1 MLLEVKDLDISYG
14 DKLTVTGASL
24 ELDKGEIM
32 SIVGESGSGKTT
44 VIRAIM
50 GCLPGA
56 GRVSRGSIIFDGKDV
71 LQNTPDEWRKMYG
84 SEMSMIFQDSGNM
97 INPIRRIGQQ
107 FIDYVQAHQP
117 DKSKDQAYKMCCDM
131 LTNVRLPN
139 PENIMNSYPF
149 ELSGG
154 MRQRVGIAMAMIFS
168 PKILLA
174 DEPTSALDVTTPAH
188 ERTKLVLEI
197 NHLTKKFAVDG
208 GKFLTACNDINLRA
222 YEGRTLG
229 IIGESGCGKSTLVR
243 TLLRIHPATSGEAI
257 FEGHDLMQSKG
268 EQLRQDR
275 KNIQMVFQDPTAAFN
290 PKMLVK
296 DILTEPLKNFGLIKN
311 SEVDAKA
318 AELLE
323 MVELPAEFKDR
334 YPHSMSGG
342 QRQRLG
348 IARALALEPK
358 IIVCDEATSALDVS
372 VQEKICELLCR
383 IQKEKNITYLFIAHD
398 LGLVDLMCHQV
409 AVMYLGNVVE
419 WLEHGRIAEQCKHP
433 YTKALMGAVFKVD
446 FKPGEKIEPLEGEIP
461 SPLDLP
467 PGCPFA
473 SRCEHCTEHCVQVK
487 PELKEVE
494 HGHWVACHLFD

>member
-154 MRQRVGIAMAMIFS
+154 MRQRVGIAMAMI
-168 PKILLA
+168 
-174 DEPTSALDVTTPAH
+174 SARKSSWPM
-188 ERTKLVLEI
+188 
-197 NHLTKKFAVDG
+197 
-208 GKFLTACNDINLRA
+208 NLPVPW
-222 YEGRTLG
+222 T
-229 IIGESGCGKSTLVR
+229 
-243 TLLRIHPATSGEAI
+243 
-257 FEGHDLMQSKG
+257 
-268 EQLRQDR
+268 
-275 KNIQMVFQDPTAAFN
+275 
-290 PKMLVK
+290 
-296 DILTEPLKNFGLIKN
+296 
-311 SEVDAKA
+311 
-318 AELLE
+318 
-323 MVELPAEFKDR
+323 
-334 YPHSMSGG
+334 
-342 QRQRLG
+342 
-348 IARALALEPK
+348 
-358 IIVCDEATSALDVS
+358 
-372 VQEKICELLCR
+372 
-383 IQKEKNITYLFIAHD
+383 
-398 LGLVDLMCHQV
+398 
-409 AVMYLGNVVE
+409 
-419 WLEHGRIAEQCKHP
+419 
-433 YTKALMGAVFKVD
+433 
-446 FKPGEKIEPLEGEIP
+446 
-461 SPLDLP
+461 
-467 PGCPFA
+467 
-473 SRCEHCTEHCVQVK
+473 
-487 PELKEVE
+487 
-494 HGHWVACHLFD
+494 